1 MTIML
6 YLFVRYDGRAAVL
19 LIESAFSTVVFG
31 PVSSRLQ
38 PVPYLDGRQLSL
50 NTYAIDLLP
59 TLEAL
64 SSQHPRHNSSRTHT
78 SGCER

>member
-1 MTIML
+1 MTAVTRCETALFYIL
-6 YLFVRYDGRAAVL
+6 YSELFSGAVL
-19 LIESAFSTVVFG
+19 LYPAGVDSA
-31 PVSSRLQ
+31 
-38 PVPYLDGRQLSL
+38 VPYPAGRQLYL

-64 SSQHPRHNSSRTHT
+64 SSQHPRHNSSRAHT